1 MICHD
6 TFLHCFVQSMCPA
19 SYKVKENGERHFLR
33 TPWINHRS
41 FHHSLA
47 QVVSNLSC
55 EPSFDFSPGR
65 EWTGMDR
72 RNSPRCLRVS
82 HTAQHSCAAADVVGF
97 IPGMPPQCCRV
108 TPTVSFFSMIE
119 WQLSLLDEPNH
130 VGYIIP
136 IYIYIIIYIH
146 PDEIVYCISSH
157 VYPHFWW
164 LLFLA
169 LHPDPKLSPRGIFP
183 KSFRT
188 CSHWPVVPIASCW
201 IQDSPRPGPAAL
213 SIALKLTR
221 SWNSCC
227 HCFTKKV
234 IDWKYLGVL
243 N

>member
-55 EPSFDFSPGR
+55 EPSFDFSPGW

-97 IPGMPPQCCRV
+97 IPGMPPQCGRV

-136 IYIYIIIYIH
+136 IYIYISRWNGLLYIQ
-146 PDEIVYCISSH
+146 PCISTLLMVAFFSPPSGPQVEPKRHLSQELQDLFPLACRSH
-157 VYPHFWW
+157 CQ
-164 LLFLA
+164 LL
-169 LHPDPKLSPRGIFP
+169 
-183 KSFRT
+183 
-188 CSHWPVVPIASCW
+188 
-201 IQDSPRPGPAAL
+201 
-213 SIALKLTR
+213 
-221 SWNSCC
+221 NSGFATAWACG
-227 HCFTKKV
+227 T
-234 IDWKYLGVL
+234 
-243 N
+243 